1 MTNNEEYL
9 ALLKINQTRDEFD
22 EKVLMDKRSSVTKMT
37 TYREKGQIQALDKAM
52 ETMVANL
59 DRKSKQAIEQI
70 MDTTLRFG
78 VEAEVIFD
86 YRVDG
91 VIKDEEKGKYMGHCH
106 VMFMDTVGYS
116 ALTFS
121 FEI

>member
-22 EKVLMDKRSSVTKMT
+22 EKVLRDKRHSILHTVTFT
-37 TYREKGQIQALDKAM
+37 ERREIEYLDKAM
-52 ETMVANL
+52 EAMVAHLHTKN
-59 DRKSKQAIEQI
+59 KESIERI
-70 MDTTLRFG
+70 METVLQTG
-78 VEAEVIFD
+78 VETEVIFD

-91 VIKDEEKGKYMGHCH
+91 VIKHTEKGKYMGHCH

-121 FEI
+121 FDI